1 MEWLGDGK
9 RGGGAHP
16 QTIARL
22 HEVRTFAQLLNAE
35 RPDAM
40 RAEFT
45 ACIRTIVHDQ
55 FEHVIDP
62 QAGDEETQAKLNTI
76 HHGTRPQYGDKPIAR
91 C

>member
-16 QTIARL
+16 HTIARL
-22 HEVRTFAQLLNAE
+22 HEVRTFAQLLSTE
-35 RPDAM
+35 RPGDV

-45 ACIRTIVHDQ
+45 ANIRKLVHDQ

-62 QAGDEETQAKLNTI
+62 QADDGETQTKLNTI
-76 HHGTRPQYGDKPIAR
+76 HHGQPPWDKPLIR